1 MQMVSEEARQNFAEQ
16 ADNPASVERKA
27 SGRVRSRPLFM
38 HPAMYIPAFVI
49 VGELFALQSW
59 VNLNHWGYRV
69 NSAILFAAWGTQ
81 YLIWGVLCWL
91 MWRFWPHLVE
101 KANVTEILTRIVPL
115 SIAFPI
121 IEEMIWVLLFPNL
134 PLDRPH
140 MGYWG
145 RFEFQLQAE
154 FIDSMVIFWCAF
166 FLFRGINYYQ
176 RFREKE
182 KAATQLE
189 VQLANAKLAA
199 LRMQL
204 NPHFLFNAMNSISSL
219 MRTDVDAADTML
231 EQLSSLLRI
240 SLERGNVQLIPLHE
254 EMEFIEVYLSMQDQR
269 YAGRVKRDVS
279 IDSELHDALVPAMFL
294 QPLVENAYAHGL
306 SKIERDGEL
315 LIEAHRLRDKVKVSI
330 INSGPAVQDS
340 LHNGNGVHHGNG
352 LRNGN
357 GHSPNGHGVGL
368 SNVRSRLRLHYGEN
382 CAFDIRQV
390 DKTHVKVAIE
400 FPLQLS
406 HAAEESITRY
416 GAE

>member
-1 MQMVSEEARQNFAEQ
+1 MDGKEMVSDQASRTTAGVVSEGSLTDEPKIRQ
-16 ADNPASVERKA
+16 
-27 SGRVRSRPLFM
+27 GRSQPLFM
-38 HPAMYIPAFVI
+38 HPAIFVPTFVL

-59 VNLNHWGYRV
+59 INLRHWGYHV
-69 NSAILFAAWGTQ
+69 NSAILFGAWGTQ
-81 YLIWGVLCWL
+81 YFIWGALCWL
-91 MWRFWPHLVE
+91 MWRFLPHLIT
-101 KANVTEILTRIVPL
+101 KANLTQILTRILPL
-115 SIAFPI
+115 SLAFPV
-121 IEEMIWVLLFPNL
+121 IEELIWVLLFPNL
-134 PLDRPH
+134 PLDRPP
-140 MGYWG
+140 MGYWK

-182 KAATQLE
+182 KAAAQLE

-219 MRTDVDAADTML
+219 MRTDVNAADTML

-240 SLERGNVQLIPLHE
+240 SLERGSVQLIPLHE

-269 YAGRVKRDVS
+269 YAGRVRRDIS
-279 IDSELHDALVPAMFL
+279 IDSELYDALVPAMFL
-294 QPLVENAYAHGL
+294 QPILENAYAHGL

-315 LIEAHRLRDKVKVSI
+315 MIEAHRQRDRVNLSVV
-330 INSGPAVQDS
+330 NSGP
-340 LHNGNGVHHGNG
+340 G
-352 LRNGN
+352 LQHSN

-368 SNVRSRLRLHYGEN
+368 ANVRSRLRLHYGEN
-382 CAFDIRQV
+382 CSFEMSQIDR
-390 DKTHVKVAIE
+390 THVKVSIA
-400 FPLQLS
+400 FPFQLS
-406 HAAEESITRY
+406 HAAEGSITRY

>member
-1 MQMVSEEARQNFAEQ
+1 MVTEQIETSVAPPAHQSTPAETQ
-16 ADNPASVERKA
+16 V
-27 SGRVRSRPLFM
+27 GRRHRAQPLFM
-38 HPAMYIPAFVI
+38 HPAICVPTFVL

-59 VNLNHWGYRV
+59 INLRHWGYHV
-69 NSAILFAAWGTQ
+69 NSAVLFGAWGAQ
-81 YLIWGVLCWL
+81 YLIWGALCWL
-91 MWRFWPHLVE
+91 MWRFLPHLIT
-101 KANVTEILTRIVPL
+101 KANLPQILTRIVPL
-115 SIAFPI
+115 SLAFPA
-121 IEEMIWVLLFPNL
+121 IEELIWVLLFPNL

-140 MGYWG
+140 MTYWG
-145 RFEFQLQAE
+145 RFKFQLQAE

-182 KAATQLE
+182 KAAAQLE

-219 MRTDVDAADTML
+219 MRTDVNAADNML

-269 YAGRVKRDVS
+269 YAGRVRRDIA

-294 QPLVENAYAHGL
+294 QPVVENAYAHGL
-306 SKIERDGEL
+306 SKIESDGEL
-315 LIEAHRLRDKVKVSI
+315 LIEAHRHSDKVTLSV
-330 INSGPAVQDS
+330 INSGPDLQPS
-340 LHNGNGVHHGNG
+340 NG
-352 LRNGN
+352 R
-357 GHSPNGHGVGL
+357 SKNGHGVGL
-368 SNVRSRLRLHYGEN
+368 ANVRSRLRLHYGEN
-382 CAFDIRQV
+382 CSFEMSQI
-390 DKTHVKVAIE
+390 DKSHVKVSIA
-400 FPLQLS
+400 FPFQVS
-406 HAAEESITRY
+406 HAADGGITRY

>member
-1 MQMVSEEARQNFAEQ
+1 MTSGNGFRRAQQAGSGEKAREL
-16 ADNPASVERKA
+16 KT
-27 SGRVRSRPLFM
+27 GRQTRRQPTFM
-38 HPAMYIPAFVI
+38 HPALYIPGFML

-59 VNLNHWGYRV
+59 VNLRHWGYHV
-69 NSAILFAAWGTQ
+69 NSAILFGAWGTQ
-81 YLIWGVLCWL
+81 FLIWGVLCWL
-91 MWRFWPHLVE
+91 MWYFWPHLVAKSTLPE
-101 KANVTEILTRIVPL
+101 TLTRVVPL
-115 SIAFPI
+115 SLAFPV
-121 IEEMIWVLLFPNL
+121 IEEMIWVLVFPNL

-140 MGYWG
+140 MGYWK

-176 RFREKE
+176 RYREKE
-182 KAATQLE
+182 NAAAKLE

-219 MRTDVDAADTML
+219 MRTDVNAADTML

-269 YAGRVKRDVS
+269 YAGRVKRDIA
-279 IDSELHDALVPAMFL
+279 IDSDLHDALVPAMFL

-306 SKIERDGEL
+306 SKIESDGEL
-315 LIEAHRLRDKVKVSI
+315 LIEAHRQRENVSVSI
-330 INSGPAVQDS
+330 INSGPALQHQFRRQ
-340 LHNGNGVHHGNG
+340 L
-352 LRNGN
+352 
-357 GHSPNGHGVGL
+357 NGHGVGL
-368 SNVRSRLRLHYGEN
+368 ANVRSRLRLHYGEN
-382 CAFDIRQV
+382 CSFEMSQI
-390 DKTHVKVAIE
+390 DKTHVRVTIA
-400 FPLQLS
+400 FPFQLS
-406 HAAEESITRY
+406 HAADSEITRY